1 MMAVARAIIGESLA
15 DEVVQEA
22 WVSIYRSLGKFEGR
36 SSLKTWILTITA
48 NEAKSRLRKENR
60 MVSLDSMLEDSGGV
74 MPDRFGEDGH
84 WSRPPVS
91 WHEDTPE
98 ALLDNQQLLE
108 CIDKIMGQLPE
119 QQRAALSLKEMKGIS
134 LDEICNILGISS
146 SNVRVL
152 LHRARH
158 RLFEHID
165 HFQETGKC

>member
-1 MMAVARAIIGESLA
+1 MLAVARAIIGESLA

-22 WVSIYRSLGKFEGR
+22 WVSIYRSLAKFEGR

-60 MVSLDSMLEDSGGV
+60 MVSLDSMVEDSGGV
-74 MPDRFGEDGH
+74 MPDRFGENGR

-98 ALLDNQQLLE
+98 ALLDNQQLME

-119 QQRAALSLKEMKGIS
+119 QQRVALSLKEMKGIS

-158 RLFEHID
+158 RLFERID
-165 HFQETGKC
+165 HFQETGQC